1 MSKRKE
7 KIDVSGSGTASA
19 LVNPFAAL
27 ELAGLPPGPETVEAP
42 PAAEKPAGKRGRVV
56 LRRETAGRGGKTVV
70 VASDFDP
77 SFSEADLDVF
87 LAGLKRA
94 CGTGGTRRDR
104 ELEIQGDLPARV
116 AAYFVKEG
124 FRVAGVKA

>member
-7 KIDVSGSGTASA
+7 KIDVSVSGASPL

-27 ELAGLPPGPETVEAP
+27 ELSGLPPGPETVEAP
-42 PAAEKPAGKRGRVV
+42 LPEEKPAGKRGRVV

-70 VASDFDP
+70 VVSDFDP
-77 SFSEADLDVF
+77 LFSEADLDGF
-87 LAGLKRA
+87 LGGLKKA
-94 CGTGGTRRDR
+94 CGTGGTRRGR
-104 ELEIQGDLPARV
+104 ELEIQGDLPAKV
-116 AAYFVKEG
+116 AAYFEKEG